1 MDTKSFIT
9 RQDASSLLQVSLRTL
24 DRYIRRKKIKTK
36 REGKNLLILEND
48 VLALIQD
55 VPVEQ
60 EIYKD
65 SLGESLSDTRE
76 EKREY
81 SLVSES
87 ATIIFKKLFE
97 EAQRQI
103 EKKEERIEMLNY
115 KLGQMETKLKQ
126 SIPLLE
132 HKQSTLDTTGKVKE
146 QEQILYAVSQK
157 VKMLTIV
164 KNVYLVL
171 LMILVV
177 MLPFLWFFLFSH

>member
-9 RQDASSLLQVSLRTL
+9 RQDAALLLHVSLRTL

-36 REGKNLLILEND
+36 REGKNVLILEND
-48 VLALIQD
+48 VLMLIKD

-60 EIYKD
+60 EVYQNIAGQHLPD
-65 SLGESLSDTRE
+65 RGE
-76 EKREY
+76 EKKEY
-81 SLVSES
+81 SLVPES
-87 ATIIFKKLFE
+87 TTIIFKKLFE

-115 KLGQMETKLKQ
+115 KLGQMEAKLKQ

-132 HKQSTLDTTGKVKE
+132 HKQATLDTTEKVKE
-146 QEQILYAVSQK
+146 QERILQSVSQK
-157 VKMLTIV
+157 VKMLTMV

-171 LMILVV
+171 LMILVIT
-177 MLPFLWFFLFSH
+177 LPFLWFLLFQH

>member
-9 RQDASSLLQVSLRTL
+9 RQEAASLLHVSLRTL

-36 REGKNLLILEND
+36 REGKNVFILEND
-48 VLALIQD
+48 VLTLIQD
-55 VPVEQ
+55 IPVEQ

-65 SLGESLSDTRE
+65 SLGEDLSDARE
-76 EKREY
+76 EKKEY
-81 SLVSES
+81 ALVPES

-103 EKKEERIEMLNY
+103 EKKEEKIEMLNY
-115 KLGQMETKLKQ
+115 KLGQMEAKLKQ

-132 HKQSTLDTTGKVKE
+132 HKEATLDTTEKIKE
-146 QEQILYAVSQK
+146 QEQVLRSVSQK
-157 VKMLTIV
+157 VKMLTMV

-177 MLPFLWFFLFSH
+177 MLPFLWFFLFPH